1 MYKEITITDFGK
13 KYQNLCRARYHNHP
27 KGCPNYGKREDC
39 PPCELV
45 SERFDLSKPMYVI
58 YTEFPVGEFAE
69 RMRVNHPEW
78 EHQPRQWYNCIRW
91 QGSARKDHNTDIRSF
106 MFSMLLKKNRDVVVD
121 KNPEALGVNV
131 TKLMLQLGI
140 ELEWNYHED
149 HDTERKTYRVS
160 IAGTPKIKA

>member
-27 KGCPNYGKREDC
+27 KGCPNYGKRPDC

-45 SERFDLSKPMYVI
+45 NDKFDLDMPMWVI

-78 EHQPRQWYNCIRW
+78 EHTPRQWYNCIRW
-91 QGSARKDHNTDIRSF
+91 QGTARKQHKIDIRSF
-106 MFSMLLKKNRDVVVD
+106 KWAMRKIPDLHVD
-121 KNPEALGVNV
+121 TNPEARGINV
-131 TKLMLQLGI
+131 TEVMKQVGI
-140 ELEWNYHED
+140 DLEWNYHEN
-149 HDTERKTYRVS
+149 HDPERKTYRVS
-160 IAGTPKIKA
+160 IAG